1 MKYIVFVMVTQ
12 CFVVSM
18 PLVDTAR
25 GVNIGI
31 GTTPPLEFTALFKL
45 SSICERR

>member
-18 PLVDTAR
+18 PLVGTAMD
-25 GVNIGI
+25 VNIGI
-31 GTTPPLEFTALFKL
+31 GTTPPLKFTAFFKL
-45 SSICERR
+45 SSVYERR

>member
-1 MKYIVFVMVTQ
+1 MKYIVFVVVNQ

-18 PLVDTAR
+18 PLVGTAR
-25 GVNIGI
+25 DVNIGI

-45 SSICERR
+45 SSIYERR